1 MLDQSTRTAI
11 LKLHQQGHSSRGTA
25 RALQVSRGAVR
36 DVLRSGAESVPAL
49 VREEKATPY
58 RDQIVELYERCKG
71 NLVRVHEEL
80 LVSGAQFS
88 YSALTAFCRRQGIG
102 QKPKNPGGEY
112 HFSLGQEMQHCVR
125 DTHSHATASIS
136 AAKEWLAEI
145 SYGWRA
151 VTVKLFTTEFK
162 DPIELNNLLGIVR
175 NGTLPERKKAATI
188 LARKRGIP
196 NTMTAIVLHASP
208 KTTRR
213 YFKVYTEAGA
223 AGLFSGRPRV
233 RQPAK
238 DAEKTNRIL
247 ELLHCRP
254 DSIGFNRMNWTQ
266 DDLIQAYEAR
276 HHETISRGTLARLIK
291 KAGYGWRKARRV
303 LTSPDPNYQE
313 KMELLVTTLRSLKAS
328 EVFLFID
335 EWGPVQVRKRPGRA
349 YRDKYSVPRIPR
361 HQVSR
366 GTVSLVAALSAT
378 TNQTTWM
385 FVASKDTR
393 SIVDLLEI
401 LYNQY
406 HGASKLYVTWDA
418 VAWHNSTVLT
428 EWLDDFNEENKRE
441 TAGPVIE
448 LVPLPTSA
456 QFLNVIEG
464 VLNGMSRAV
473 IHNSDYKCTEDM
485 KLAISR
491 HFNQRNQHFQDHPKR
506 AGSKIWEMD
515 ALQELDVLRAGV

>member
-1 MLDQSTRTAI
+1 MFGQRKRAAI
-11 LKLHQQGHSSRGTA
+11 LELHKQGHAVRKIALALHASRNTVRKIIRSGTAEVPKIVRRGQNKAETYRAQILELYSRSRG
-25 RALQVSRGAVR
+25 S
-36 DVLRSGAESVPAL
+36 L
-49 VREEKATPY
+49 VRLHK
-58 RDQIVELYERCKG
+58 
-71 NLVRVHEEL
+71 EL
-80 LVSGAQFS
+80 LAQGAQLS
-88 YSALTAFCRRQGIG
+88 YQTLTRFVRHEGI
-102 QKPKNPGGEY
+102 PKNQ
-112 HFSLGQEMQHCVR
+112 SRVR
-125 DTHSHATASIS
+125 DTHSRAAESIA
-136 AAKEWLAEI
+136 AAKEWLAEL

-393 SIVDLLEI
+393 SKVDLLEI

>member
-1 MLDQSTRTAI
+1 MFGQRKRAAI
-11 LKLHQQGHSSRGTA
+11 LELHKQGHAVRKIALALHASRNTVRKIIRSGTAEVPKIVRRGQNKAETYRAQILELYSRSRG
-25 RALQVSRGAVR
+25 S
-36 DVLRSGAESVPAL
+36 L
-49 VREEKATPY
+49 VRLHK
-58 RDQIVELYERCKG
+58 
-71 NLVRVHEEL
+71 EL
-80 LVSGAQFS
+80 LAQGAQLS
-88 YSALTAFCRRQGIG
+88 YQTLTRFVRHEGI
-102 QKPKNPGGEY
+102 PKNQ
-112 HFSLGQEMQHCVR
+112 SRVR
-125 DTHSHATASIS
+125 DTHSRAAESIA
-136 AAKEWLAEI
+136 AAKEWLAEL

>member
-1 MLDQSTRTAI
+1 MFGQRKRAAI
-11 LKLHQQGHSSRGTA
+11 LELHKQGHGVRKIA
-25 RALQVSRGAVR
+25 RALRASRNTVR
-36 DVLRSGAESVPAL
+36 NIIRSGTAEVPKIVRRGLNQNNAEAYRVQILELYSRCRGNRVRLHKELLAQGAQLSYQTLTRFVRQEGISKNQSGLRDAHPRVAESI
-49 VREEKATPY
+49 AT
-58 RDQIVELYERCKG
+58 
-71 NLVRVHEEL
+71 
-80 LVSGAQFS
+80 
-88 YSALTAFCRRQGIG
+88 
-102 QKPKNPGGEY
+102 
-112 HFSLGQEMQHCVR
+112 
-125 DTHSHATASIS
+125 
-136 AAKEWLAEI
+136 AKEWLAEI

-151 VTVKLFTTEFK
+151 VTGKLFTTEFK
-162 DPIELNNLLGIVR
+162 DPIELNHLLEIVR
-175 NGTLPERKKAATI
+175 NGTLLERKKAATI
-188 LARKRGIP
+188 LARKSGIP
-196 NTMTAIVLHASP
+196 NTITATILHASP

-213 YFKVYTEAGA
+213 YFKVYREAGA
-223 AGLFSGRPRV
+223 TELFSFSGRPRLG
-233 RQPAK
+233 QPAK

-266 DDLIQAYEAR
+266 HDLIRAYEAR
-276 HHETISRGTLARLIK
+276 HHETISRSTLARLIK

-335 EWGPVQVRKRPGRA
+335 EWGPVQVRKRTGRA
-349 YRDKYSVPRIPR
+349 YRDKDSVPRIPR
-361 HQVSR
+361 HQVPR

-385 FVASKDTR
+385 FVTSKDTR
-393 SIVDLLEI
+393 SIMDLLEI

-418 VAWHNSTVLT
+418 VAWHNSAALT
-428 EWLDDFNEENKRE
+428 EWLDDFNEENKRLP
-441 TAGPVIE
+441 AGPVIE

-485 KLAISR
+485 KLGISR
-491 HFNQRNQHFQDHPKR
+491 HFNQRNQHFKDHPKR

-515 ALQELDVLRAGV
+515 AFQELNVLRAGD